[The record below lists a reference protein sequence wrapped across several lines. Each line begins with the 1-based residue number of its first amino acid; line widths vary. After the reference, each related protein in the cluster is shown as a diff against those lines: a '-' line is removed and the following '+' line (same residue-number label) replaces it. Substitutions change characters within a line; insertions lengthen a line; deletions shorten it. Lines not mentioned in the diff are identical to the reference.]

1 MPVKFIS
8 NTLLN
13 RKSLELI
20 NLKFTLFS
28 SPNLVHPLETSK

>member
-1 MPVKFIS
+1 MPVQFIS
-8 NTLLN
+8 ITLLN

-28 SPNLVHPLETSK
+28 SPNLVHSMETSK